1 MSIFGDLDR
10 QLAEILSAVTDLAT
24 QQAEDRHDIIAA
36 LSRLRTTQEI
46 IMATLADV
54 QAAVTAEDTVIDSA
68 MALIQGLADKVAA
81 LAPNQAAIDALAADI
96 KGKSDALAAAVAAN
110 TAAAPTP

>member
-1 MSIFGDLDR
+1 MFRLHFNGHTAKYR
-10 QLAEILSAVTDLAT
+10 MLA
-24 QQAEDRHDIIAA
+24 HIISS
-36 LSRLRTTQEI
+36 LGELHRKVNQ

-68 MALIQGLADKVAA
+68 VALIQGLAAQVAA

-96 KGKSDALAAAVAAN
+96 QAKSAALADAVAAN
-110 TAAAPTP
+110 TPATP

>member
-1 MSIFGDLDR
+1 MWFCSRHKLGQISNELALLR
-10 QLAEILSAVTDLAT
+10 KQLENM
-24 QQAEDRHDIIAA
+24 ERN
-36 LSRLRTTQEI
+36 

-68 MALIQGLADKVAA
+68 IALIQGLAAQVAA

-110 TAAAPTP
+110 TTAAPTP